1 MDELIETMTS
11 SGQRESVTGL
21 IRRRVVD
28 ILGAIVRGA
37 WEWPGIGVCVVAY
50 AITAV
55 GLYAYSAHPYL
66 WGFLAAVVVGVLW
79 YLSPVRAWEVS
90 RRERIRSR
98 R

>member
-11 SGQRESVTGL
+11 SGQRESVSGL

-37 WEWPGIGVCVVAY
+37 WEWPGIGVCVLAY
-50 AITAV
+50 AVTAV
-55 GLYAYSAHPYL
+55 GLYAYSTYPYL
-66 WGFLAAVVVGVLW
+66 WGFLVAVVVGVVW
-79 YLSPVRAWEVS
+79 YLSPIRAWEIN
-90 RRERIRSR
+90 RRERIRGR